1 MEVKVTQDYAALKR
15 DLLRTKIL
23 NSRKSI
29 EDEKKILVAEK
40 KIESKELDEKCNM
53 ARMQEDDEKRQR
65 ANNEKKRWTIQVNK
79 LKMSPKLMT
88 FSLILIMIS
97 LRYYF

>member
-1 MEVKVTQDYAALKR
+1 MEVKVTQDFAALKR

-40 KIESKELDEKCNM
+40 KIESKELDEKCNI

-65 ANNEKKRWTIQVNK
+65 ANNEKKR
-79 LKMSPKLMT
+79 
-88 FSLILIMIS
+88 
-97 LRYYF
+97 